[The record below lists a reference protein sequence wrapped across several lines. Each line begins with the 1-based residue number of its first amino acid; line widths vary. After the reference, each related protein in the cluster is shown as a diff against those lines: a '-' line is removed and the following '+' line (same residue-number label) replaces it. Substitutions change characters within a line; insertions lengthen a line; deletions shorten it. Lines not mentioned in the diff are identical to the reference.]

1 MQTNQ
6 SSGEIKVCWFIVSM
20 AGFFIMTFFHFKSV
34 EHTQLQEK
42 YGKEKGT
49 RLGKIY
55 AIISSLEFMF
65 WVGLWV
71 SPQPI
76 FIIPMFSDVVASM
89 VGLSVAILNLI
100 VSLPLVLVGAWFG
113 IEGVRETG
121 MKLAETHCSPKKI
134 LNTGVYSTL
143 RHPQYFGWILAHV
156 GISFFLSVWYSMLF
170 SPVLIALIY
179 LLSKKEEEEL
189 IKEFGKEYRDY
200 QKEVPMLLPRWKIFE
215 LKNRR

>member
-1 MQTNQ
+1 M
-6 SSGEIKVCWFIVSM
+6 V
-20 AGFFIMTFFHFKSV
+20 GFFMMTFFHFRSV

-42 YGKEKGT
+42 YGKAKGI

-65 WVGLWV
+65 WIGLWV
-71 SPQPI
+71 SPQPE
-76 FIIPMFSDVVASM
+76 FIIPIFSDLVISIT
-89 VGLSVAILNLI
+89 GLSIAVLNLI
-100 VSLPLVLVGAWFG
+100 VSLPLLLVGAWLG

-121 MKLAETHCSPKKI
+121 MKLAETHCSPQKI

-143 RHPQYFGWILAHV
+143 RHPQYFGWILAHI
-156 GISFFLSVWYSMLF
+156 GISFILSVWYSMLF

-189 IKEFGKEYRDY
+189 IKEFGKEYEDY
-200 QKEVPMLLPRWKIFE
+200 RKEVPMLLPRWKILVE
-215 LKNRR
+215 E

>member
-1 MQTNQ
+1 M
-6 SSGEIKVCWFIVSM
+6 V
-20 AGFFIMTFFHFKSV
+20 GFFMMTFFHFRSV

-42 YGKEKGT
+42 HGKEKGI

-65 WVGLWV
+65 WIGLWV

-76 FIIPMFSDVVASM
+76 FIIPIFSDLVISIA
-89 VGLSVAILNLI
+89 GLSIAILNLI
-100 VSLPLVLVGAWFG
+100 VSLPLLLAGAWFG

-121 MKLAETHCSPKKI
+121 MRLAETHCSPKKI

-143 RHPQYFGWILAHV
+143 RHPQYFGWILAHI
-156 GISFFLSVWYSMLF
+156 GISFVLSVWYSMLF
-170 SPVLIALIY
+170 SPVLIAFIY

-189 IKEFGKEYRDY
+189 IKEFGKEYEDY